1 VHRQYILREQPKRCN
16 VSHFIYL
23 SGTLYM
29 FQTDFPSIVRSS
41 KLYIQRQAFVR
52 PIPDAVCAFLSSW
65 RKTPL
70 KHVERLTEINKLLN
84 CEVREKT
91 NKMQQLDV
99 YYQHFL
105 NMFRTSLCPSS
116 GEQDVCYCTAHL
128 NVVSCW
134 FSLSLHNLLTM
145 HGHRNL
151 KIVKRRIFFWLYSA
165 NLFRFSGIMPQEHL
179 KFGHDLFLRNSFS
192 NHTVLWRAIILDT
205 NMLLNKALINSI
217 HN

>member
-1 VHRQYILREQPKRCN
+1 MCIFELLNGKPR
-16 VSHFIYL
+16 
-23 SGTLYM
+23 
-29 FQTDFPSIVRSS
+29 
-41 KLYIQRQAFVR
+41 
-52 PIPDAVCAFLSSW
+52 
-65 RKTPL
+65 L

-192 NHTVLWRAIILDT
+192 NHTVL
-205 NMLLNKALINSI
+205 
-217 HN
+217 